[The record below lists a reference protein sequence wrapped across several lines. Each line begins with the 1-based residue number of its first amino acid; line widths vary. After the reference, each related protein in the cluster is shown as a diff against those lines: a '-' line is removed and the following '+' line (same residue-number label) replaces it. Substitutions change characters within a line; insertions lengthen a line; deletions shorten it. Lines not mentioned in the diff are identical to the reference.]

1 MGIGLFIQRK
11 EKLYDKEGVDHD
23 RGCCSGGSGSNWHH
37 SPRKE
42 GVTMEERIDFIEE
55 LLLQAE
61 QADQEKKIE
70 MDRLRA
76 DQILAAI
83 SKLEEGMAEVT
94 DLCEKE
100 LKLIEEYR
108 ANELAR
114 LDKKRSWLVFNL
126 DGFMRSTGEKTLR
139 LPHGSLK
146 LRKGRDKVA
155 VVALDEFLKIGPRLK
170 LVRSVP
176 EQVMPDIQAIVNHIK
191 TTGEIPSGVQFIP
204 ADVRFSY
211 TTNGGVA
218 DDTERERNE
227 TEG

>member
-1 MGIGLFIQRK
+1 M
-11 EKLYDKEGVDHD
+11 
-23 RGCCSGGSGSNWHH
+23 
-37 SPRKE
+37 
-42 GVTMEERIDFIEE
+42 TMDERIDFIEE

-61 QADQEKKIE
+61 MAEQEKKIE

-83 SKLEEGMAEVT
+83 SKVEEGMAGVNGLCDKEV
-94 DLCEKE
+94 
-100 LKLIEEYR
+100 KLIEEYR
-108 ANELAR
+108 ANELSR

-155 VVALDEFLKIGPRLK
+155 VVALEEFLKIGPKLK

-176 EQVMPDIQAIVNHIK
+176 EQITPDIQAIISHIK
-191 TTGEIPSGVQFIP
+191 TTGEIPAGVEFIP
-204 ADVRFSY
+204 ADTRFSY
-211 TTNGGVA
+211 TTNGGP
-218 DDTERERNE
+218 DDAE
-227 TEG
+227 